1 MSKSRSRI
9 LPALA
14 ACALSTGACSTD
26 GAGTPESTD
35 SGPAATAS
43 NSILA
48 SSEPANG
55 AKLRS
60 APQRLVLNFA
70 KPVRLAEV
78 LVTGAD
84 GLSMPMMVSPAGA
97 NRRYELPLDGLA
109 KGSYTVRWRAIDE
122 GGATHEG
129 TIAFQVG

>member
-1 MSKSRSRI
+1 MARSRSRI

-26 GAGTPESTD
+26 GAATRD
-35 SGPAATAS
+35 SAGSEPAATAS
-43 NSILA
+43 NSILS

-70 KPVRLAEV
+70 RPVRLAEV
-78 LVTGAD
+78 MVTGSD
-84 GLSMPMMVSPAGA
+84 GLSMPMMVSSAGA
-97 NRRYELPLDGLA
+97 NRRYELPLDGLET
-109 KGSYTVRWRAIDE
+109 GSYTVRWRAIDE